1 MRKGIALFLCGLL
14 SASAVVASSS
24 VTALAAPKIDPYSTV
39 QAELNFGREGV
50 VQTPEVYN
58 GQKITTLSSVEA
70 GDYWLV
76 KDVDFSEG
84 LSKISLTAKADTPSV
99 IEVRDGGV
107 DGDVLANFKIGD
119 TKGEFKTITYTV
131 KKSIEGK
138 HTLAFVGAIGD
149 ATADY
154 WIAEKAEAT
163 VEPTPTPT
171 PVYGDVNPYETV
183 EAENSAEMKAAIVAQ
198 DGDVTYTLIRS
209 NGYVCAK
216 NVDFSNG
223 LAAIVATGKAYK
235 PAVLEVR
242 VDAPDGELL
251 SNIMLSAGDFTTKTI
266 KVNMDLSGKHDLY
279 FVAALQGATV
289 LFDSWKV
296 MAPPVKPNPEEPV
309 VDPEEPVVTDKIN
322 PYTTVEAE
330 DATIMEKLD
339 VKTADGRTYVERLR
353 PRVTYVVKNVEF
365 DGASKIAITYKSDC
379 SHVLEIHDGDT
390 YGPRLAFLNIPC
402 SDYEWT
408 TVYLNFPDLHG
419 NYDLYFVP
427 KHGVIDFDSWSILKD
442 GQEEPEPVDPEPV
455 DPTPVDPEPV
465 DPTPVDP
472 EPEDPTPVDPQP
484 VAKGLTTE
492 YSLNNW
498 GSGYQ
503 VSVKVTNGSS
513 QKAEDWV
520 VKINKN
526 DVGIDASWNVNIT
539 EEGDYYVVTPV
550 EWNRVIEAGSSV
562 EFGFQGSSHVKDAIE
577 IFAEGEVKDEP
588 QPEDPTPVDPEPVD
602 PTPVD
607 PEPVDPEPV
616 DPTPVDPEPVV
627 VNDDL
632 ALDYT
637 VNGQG
642 SFTINMAVV
651 NNGKSTVNTWT
662 LKLKKSQ
669 LTIDNSWCVKV
680 ATEGDYY
687 VITPE
692 SWNATINAGGSAFF
706 GIQGTGTFT
715 TLDYILE

>member
-1 MRKGIALFLCGLL
+1 MRKGISLFLCGLL

-138 HTLAFVGAIGD
+138 HTLAFVGAFGD

-154 WIAEKAEAT
+154 WVAEKAEAT

-198 DGDVTYTLIRS
+198 EGDVTYTLIRS

-223 LAAIVATGKAYK
+223 VAAIVATGKAYK

-296 MAPPVKPNPEEPV
+296 MAPPVKPNPE
-309 VDPEEPVVTDKIN
+309 
-322 PYTTVEAE
+322 
-330 DATIMEKLD
+330 
-339 VKTADGRTYVERLR
+339 
-353 PRVTYVVKNVEF
+353 
-365 DGASKIAITYKSDC
+365 
-379 SHVLEIHDGDT
+379 
-390 YGPRLAFLNIPC
+390 
-402 SDYEWT
+402 
-408 TVYLNFPDLHG
+408 
-419 NYDLYFVP
+419 
-427 KHGVIDFDSWSILKD
+427 
-442 GQEEPEPVDPEPV
+442 
-455 DPTPVDPEPV
+455 EPV